1 MNTRFLHRLVRAGAV
16 SLILAAAPA
25 LAIRPVTV
33 ITGTVTAPPSPS
45 RVEVDNKIYRLSEDP
60 NTAAS
65 LKGIT
70 TGMLVDVIMDGPAN
84 EPTSRVMAVTRHTTR

>member
-1 MNTRFLHRLVRAGAV
+1 MNNRFLHRLAYAGAV

-33 ITGTVTAPPSPS
+33 VTGTVTAPPSPS
-45 RVEVDNKIYRLSEDP
+45 RLEVDNKVYHLSEDP
-60 NTAAS
+60 KTAAS

-70 TGMLVDVIMDGPAN
+70 TGMLVDVIMDGPA
-84 EPTSRVMAVTRHTTR
+84 EDPKTKVSAVTRHTK